1 MNTEL
6 KERAERILASLNAVA
21 RPDGA
26 LAHALARNASIAVIA
41 DHAREEGFEDQAKA
55 LEEIAAALA
64 QASVGETTRTGW

>member
-1 MNTEL
+1 MDTEL

-26 LAHALARNASIAVIA
+26 LAHALARNASLAVIA
-41 DHAREEGFEDQAKA
+41 DHAREEGFEAQAEA

-64 QASVGETTRTGW
+64 KESAG

>member
-1 MNTEL
+1 MDTEL

-26 LAHALARNASIAVIA
+26 LARNASLAVIA
-41 DHAREEGFEDQAKA
+41 DHAREEGFEAQAEA

-64 QASVGETTRTGW
+64 KESAG

>member
-1 MNTEL
+1 MDTEL

-26 LAHALARNASIAVIA
+26 LAHALARNASLAVIA
-41 DHAREEGFEDQAKA
+41 DHAREEGFGAQAEA

-64 QASVGETTRTGW
+64 KESAG